1 MREKGLRG
9 EETIKEVWKCG
20 LRWIGTISDSQVK
33 DKLQEIHTVIDRAVL
48 RFARSE
54 TRNVLTVNSTGNA
67 VQRAAPSETRNI
79 VDFIPQGKRELGSV
93 AAGREA
99 RVSVAGVLCTL
110 VPSADE
116 GEELTSGIWVNE

>member
-1 MREKGLRG
+1 M
-9 EETIKEVWKCG
+9 
-20 LRWIGTISDSQVK
+20 RWIGTFSDSQVK

-54 TRNVLTVNSTGNA
+54 TRNVLTVDSTGNA

-79 VDFIPQGKRELGSV
+79 VDFIPQGKRELGSI

-99 RVSVAGVLCTL
+99 RVSVAGVLCNL